1 MTTETAMILSGFLFW
16 LDIMLV
22 FASERFGYI
31 TFNELSPDVKL
42 QKIHDDPKKFKIS
55 FVLILLEHLNIIALA
70 IMLFIAFSSYGLILG
85 IVWITFRIGEGLIQ
99 IYNKKN
105 YWGLLNIARQYP
117 STSGAEKNALID
129 SGRSILKTKSSS
141 FSFAQILFSIGTIAY
156 SILFVTYGIVP
167 VIIGWSGIVAG
178 ILYGLGNGIILVK
191 PNSPILAYFGGA
203 SVFLFEAVL
212 GGWLI
217 FIHTIP

>member
-16 LDIMLV
+16 LDITLV

-31 TFNELSPDVKL
+31 TFNELPPGAKL
-42 QKIHDDPKKFKIS
+42 QKIHDDPRKFKIS

-70 IMLFIAFSSYGLILG
+70 IMLFIAFGSYGLILG
-85 IVWITFRIGEGLIQ
+85 IIWITFRIGEGLIQ
-99 IYNKKN
+99 IYYKKN
-105 YWGLLNIARQYP
+105 YWGLLSIAKKYP
-117 STSGAEKNALID
+117 GTSDAEKNALIN

-141 FSFAQILFSIGTIAY
+141 FSFTQILFSVGTLAY
-156 SILFVTYGIVP
+156 SSLFIIYGVVP
-167 VIIGWSGIVAG
+167 VIIGWFGIVAG
-178 ILYGLGNGIILVK
+178 ILYGLGNWRILVK

-203 SVFLFEAVL
+203 SIFLFEIVL

-217 FIHTIP
+217 FVHNIP